1 MDLTLLPALREVDL
15 TNNMI
20 PYLPLSLTHTLD
32 HLAATH
38 TFTLRLRGN
47 PLTCTCQTLDMV
59 AWLATTDVRLDGDIT
74 SDGFDDDYD
83 DNGRDYPCVL
93 EDGRLSSTVSVMA
106 QWEAHWRHC
115 VGLGLLTVSAVA
127 LLVQLLG
134 LVVTYLLWTNWTYVR
149 HAWRVLRRL
158 RLPRR
163 HDFEQ
168 DAVLVHAEAD
178 LEVAVRVKRW
188 VGVAGPAADHLR
200 LALPIE
206 VIPAGSVYLEELA
219 ELMENSWKVSFTITP
234 SFHSPVVDPGLIKWF
249 TSCPWWIQV

>member
-20 PYLPLSLTHTLD
+20 SYLPLSLTNTLD
-32 HLAATH
+32 HLAARH
-38 TFTLRLRGN
+38 TFTVRLRGN

-59 AWLATTDVRLDGDIT
+59 AWLAATDVRLDGDIT

-83 DNGRDYPCVL
+83 DNGRDYSCML

-106 QWEAHWRHC
+106 QWEVHWRHC
-115 VGLGLLTVSAVA
+115 VGLGFLAVSAVA

-134 LVVTYLLWTNWTYVR
+134 LVVTYLLWRNWTYVR

-163 HDFEQ
+163 RDFEH

-178 LEVAVRVKRW
+178 LEVAVRVKKW
-188 VGVAGPAADHLR
+188 VGAACPAAAQLR

-206 VIPAGSVYLEELA
+206 VIPAGSVYPEELV
-219 ELMENSWKVSFTITP
+219 ELMEHSWKVSFTIAS
-234 SFHSPVVDPGLIKWF
+234 SFHSPVLDP
-249 TSCPWWIQV
+249 V